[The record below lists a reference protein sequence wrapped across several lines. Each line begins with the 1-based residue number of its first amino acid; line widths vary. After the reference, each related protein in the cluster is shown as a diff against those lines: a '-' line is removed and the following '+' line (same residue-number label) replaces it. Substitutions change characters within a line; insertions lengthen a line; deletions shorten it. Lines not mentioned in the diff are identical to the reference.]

1 MKAAVAV
8 FVLGL
13 TGCTTVQMAAEIRA
27 ASDLNCPVA
36 QISTEVNGTAVIA
49 HGCGLR
55 TQYAC
60 FYLAHAPP
68 VCIREPPPQVTA
80 DTAASG
86 APASPAGSASA
97 VNPGSDDP
105 AQANECEAIHL
116 PATLPAR
123 ARAGDCAAAPSSNS
137 QPALETGPKT

>member
-8 FVLGL
+8 FLLGL
-13 TGCTTVQMAAEIRA
+13 AGCTTVQMAAEIRA

-36 QISTEVNGTAVIA
+36 QISTEVNGTEVIA
-49 HGCGLR
+49 RGCGLR

-60 FYLAHAPP
+60 FYLSHAPP

-80 DTAASG
+80 DTAAG
-86 APASPAGSASA
+86 APASPAGSTSA
-97 VNPGSDDP
+97 VTPGSDKP

-123 ARAGDCAAAPSSNS
+123 ARAGGCPAAPSSDS
-137 QPALETGPKT
+137 QPAQDTVPKT